1 VHSSQTA
8 MWASAWRSGLAGK
21 VARGAGSR
29 RGRRARSRR
38 GHRAR
43 DGAVVRLAVAQWRLV
58 SGRVLPVSLH
68 GPQGGRRARRSVTEL
83 TRSVTRH
90 GRHGGALGG
99 GSVTASRR
107 QGATG
112 ELAWATGRTS
122 GTAVGDGA
130 HPISDA
136 AWRQRRM
143 LPTSMVWPYN
153 VGEGGRR

>member
-1 VHSSQTA
+1 VHSSQIA
-8 MWASAWRSGLAGK
+8 VWASAWRSGPAGK

-43 DGAVVRLAVAQWRLV
+43 DDAVVCLAVARWRLV
-58 SGRVLPVSLH
+58 GGKVLPVSLH
-68 GPQGGRRARRSVTEL
+68 GPQGGRRERRSVTEL

-90 GRHGGALGG
+90 GWRGGALGG
-99 GSVTASRR
+99 GLVAASRR
-107 QGATG
+107 RGDTG

-136 AWRQRRM
+136 AWRQWRM